1 MHVQCLTSYHSSTT
15 IKTPVFEILSK
26 EHTTLQCIALVT
38 LQNLNTLW
46 KHDVCYVNEMQIL
59 TWSSANVVLLKA
71 VSACSLLLNG
81 QNR

>member
-1 MHVQCLTSYHSSTT
+1 MQCLTSYHSSMT
-15 IKTPVFEILSK
+15 IKMSVFEILSN
-26 EHTTLQCIALVT
+26 EHITLQCIALVS

-46 KHDVCYVNEMQIL
+46 KHDARNANKMQIL
-59 TWSSANVVLLKA
+59 TWSSANVVLPKA